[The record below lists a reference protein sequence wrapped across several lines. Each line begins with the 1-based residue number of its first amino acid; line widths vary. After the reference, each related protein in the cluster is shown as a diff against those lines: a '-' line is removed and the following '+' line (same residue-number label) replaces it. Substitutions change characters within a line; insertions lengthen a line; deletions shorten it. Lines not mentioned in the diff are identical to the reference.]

1 MKSKTATAT
10 KIVAVIYMVFTGLY
24 TLSNL
29 FLIPAIN
36 DYLDD
41 TWADKQIFGN
51 VITLSILLVNLIA
64 IILYLVCTSKKPVSI
79 GVLLIPF
86 ILWFLIFTV
95 GEIKD
100 IVEFMDSMSSSY
112 YRYASR
118 YRSEAIT
125 SYFISEAFYVITAI
139 LFRLCLYTL
148 VPKTISDA
156 LTGGKKKAAPQQPA
170 YQQQPA
176 YAQPQG
182 YQQPAQPAY
191 TQRPAAPQQPA
202 YTQRPA
208 APQQPAY
215 QQPAYQQ
222 RPAAPQQP
230 AYQQPTAPQQTYRQ
244 ADDYSE
250 ETSYLPPDAQP
261 PQA

>member
-1 MKSKTATAT
+1 MKSKTATAA
-10 KIVAVIYMVFTGLY
+10 KIVAVIYLVFTGLY

-29 FLIPAIN
+29 FLIPAIR
-36 DYLDD
+36 DYMQE

-51 VITLSILLVNLIA
+51 VISLSVLLVNLIA

-79 GVLLIPF
+79 GVLIIPF
-86 ILWFLIFTV
+86 VLWFLIFTV

-100 IVEFMDSMSSSY
+100 IVDFMDSMSSSLPLPFSS
-112 YRYASR
+112 YASR
-118 YRSEAIT
+118 YRSNAIT
-125 SYFISEAFYVITAI
+125 SYFISEAFYVITAV
-139 LFRLCLYTL
+139 LFRLGLYTL

-170 YQQQPA
+170 YQQPA

-182 YQQPAQPAY
+182 YQQPAY

-215 QQPAYQQ
+215 QQ
-222 RPAAPQQP
+222 RPAAPQPP
-230 AYQQPTAPQQTYRQ
+230 A
-244 ADDYSE
+244 
-250 ETSYLPPDAQP
+250 
-261 PQA
+261 